1 MFILFGSKQTK
12 KELALG
18 RELLCPRC
26 NNVRRWPVMQYT
38 TWFSVFFI
46 PVIPLKN
53 QYFEM
58 CPICKAGKKLT
69 RQWGPALFRSLQVHN
84 TDEGL

>member
-1 MFILFGSKQTK
+1 MLILFGTKQTK
-12 KELALG
+12 KQVARG

-26 NNVRRWPVMQYT
+26 NNVRLWPVVQYT
-38 TWFSVFFI
+38 SWFSLFFI
-46 PVIPLKN
+46 PLIPYKN

-69 RQWGPALFRSLQVHN
+69 KEQAEQR
-84 TDEGL
+84 

>member
-26 NNVRRWPVMQYT
+26 NNVSRWPVVQYT
-38 TWFSVFFI
+38 TWFSLFFV
-46 PVIPLKN
+46 PVIPFRN

-69 RQWGPALFRSLQVHN
+69 RQQAERWKNH
-84 TDEGL
+84 